1 MRLKENIEPIESALS
16 KILNL
21 RGVEYYWKDKEMKPE
36 NKKIGFIAQE
46 LMLEV
51 PEVVFHTEDDRYLVK
66 IKEVV
71 AVAIEAIKEQDQK
84 ISELEERAERVLEK
98 ARSRGL
104 LS

>member
-1 MRLKENIEPIESALS
+1 M
-16 KILNL
+16 
-21 RGVEYYWKDKEMKPE
+21 RGVEYYWKDRDMKPE
-36 NKKIGFIAQE
+36 NKRIGFIAQE
-46 LMLEV
+46 LMLQI
-51 PEVVFHTEDDRYLVK
+51 PEVVFHTEDDKYIVK

>member
-1 MRLKENIEPIESALS
+1 LKENIEPIESALS
-16 KILNL
+16 KILNM
-21 RGVEYYWKDKEMKPE
+21 RGVEYYWKDRDMKPE

-46 LMLEV
+46 LMLQI
-51 PEVVFHTEDDRYLVK
+51 PEVVHHTEDDKYLVK

-84 ISELEERAERVLEK
+84 ISELEIRAEKVLEK

>member
-1 MRLKENIEPIESALS
+1 
-16 KILNL
+16 
-21 RGVEYYWKDKEMKPE
+21 VEYYWKKDDTTNPG

-46 LMLEV
+46 LMVEV
-51 PEVVFHTEDDRYLVK
+51 PEVVHHTEDDRYLVK

-98 ARSRGL
+98 ARSKGL

>member
-1 MRLKENIEPIESALS
+1 
-16 KILNL
+16 
-21 RGVEYYWKDKEMKPE
+21 MKPE

-51 PEVVFHTEDDRYLVK
+51 PEVVHHTEDDRYLVK

-71 AVAIEAIKEQDQK
+71 AVAVEAIKEQDSK

-98 ARSRGL
+98 ARSKGL